1 MTAIHGSRAAVSRR
15 HSATVARCRQMA
27 VDRLV
32 LHIYIVTFVALDPR
46 FVQMSDVTCAM
57 WADRAAIL
65 RALYSRCWERK
76 ERRERDKERDR
87 AERMIVKR
95 LKRAVPQLIAGHG
108 GA

>member
-32 LHIYIVTFVALDPR
+32 LHIY
-46 FVQMSDVTCAM
+46 SDVRRARSPLCA
-57 WADRAAIL
+57 
-65 RALYSRCWERK
+65 YVRCDMCDVGGPGYYFTSIVFAMLGEK